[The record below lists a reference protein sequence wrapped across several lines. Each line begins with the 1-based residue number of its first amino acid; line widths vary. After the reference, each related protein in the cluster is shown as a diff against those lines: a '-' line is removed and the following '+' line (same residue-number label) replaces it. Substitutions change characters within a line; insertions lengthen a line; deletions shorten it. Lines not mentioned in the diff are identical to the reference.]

1 MANYELTI
9 GKYSYNNSSKY
20 YVSDPGD
27 RIASVF
33 DKIIE
38 VAARKCDSY
47 ASDAFWDMYRL
58 VEAANDET
66 TFDRLLWFRE
76 TGVTSVDVKA
86 LTTLDYLTLKNIASQ
101 ENIWRL
107 SHKLELDEETG
118 RPVWR
123 NVFERVI
130 CRVSVSQQLNK
141 YIF

>member
-1 MANYELTI
+1 MANYKLTI
-9 GKYSYNNSSKY
+9 SKYGYNNPSKY

-27 RIASVF
+27 RIANVF

-38 VAARKCDSY
+38 LAARKCDSY
-47 ASDAFWDMYRL
+47 ASDVFWDMYRL
-58 VEAANDET
+58 VEATRDET

-76 TGVTSVDVKA
+76 TGVNSADIKD
-86 LTTLDYLTLKNIASQ
+86 LTTFNYLTLKDIASQ

-123 NVFERVI
+123 NIFERVS
-130 CRVSVSQQLNK
+130 CRVEASQ
-141 YIF
+141 